1 MSASAHH
8 LKGFIPVLEE
18 KEGAPLG
25 DVAGPKFAHG
35 IQIPLIEGIIGSLH
49 RNGKQM
55 QKKCLG
61 DHQSCSCLIR
71 LQCSSNSI
79 LQLWGRIR
87 LCTIAACPYPKTR
100 SLLRLHYYINMVN
113 IIRLIVIV
121 VIVMYAVNICE
132 VLYLLLNMTHIGS
145 LSTQPSLRVV
155 LSRAQHAR
163 SLLAGCYEG
172 GQPPLGQQD
181 IHIHPSISYDIQQPH
196 RDRLG
201 ALCNPSNKCHQAR
214 QSVKSRQP

>member
-35 IQIPLIEGIIGSLH
+35 IQIPLIEGIIESLH

-100 SLLRLHYYINMVN
+100 SLLRLHYYINM
-113 IIRLIVIV
+113 ISFDW
-121 VIVMYAVNICE
+121 
-132 VLYLLLNMTHIGS
+132 LLLWLLLCVQWISVKFCTYCWIWPTLAHS
-145 LSTQPSLRVV
+145 QLSQVSE
-155 LSRAQHAR
+155 LSWAAR
-163 SLLAGCYEG
+163 STRGRCSRDAIKAGSH
-172 GQPPLGQQD
+172 L
-181 IHIHPSISYDIQQPH
+181 
-196 RDRLG
+196 
-201 ALCNPSNKCHQAR
+201 
-214 QSVKSRQP
+214 

>member
-35 IQIPLIEGIIGSLH
+35 IQIPLIEGIIESLH

-100 SLLRLHYYINMVN
+100 SLLRLHYSINMVN

-121 VIVMYAVNICE
+121 VVVTYAVNICE
-132 VLYLLLNMTHIGS
+132 FRYLLLNMTHIGS
-145 LSTQPSLRVV
+145 LSTQPSLGVV

-163 SLLAGCYEG
+163 SLLAGCYKG
-172 GQPPLGQQD
+172 GQPPLGQED
-181 IHIHPSISYDIQQPH
+181 IHIHPYLTLRHPTTTP
-196 RDRLG
+196 G
-201 ALCNPSNKCHQAR
+201 
-214 QSVKSRQP
+214 

>member
-35 IQIPLIEGIIGSLH
+35 IQIPLIEGIIESL

-55 QKKCLG
+55 QKKKCLG
-61 DHQSCSCLIR
+61 DHQSCCLIR

-87 LCTIAACPYPKTR
+87 LCTIAACPYPTR
-100 SLLRLHYYINMVN
+100 PLFRLSY
-113 IIRLIVIV
+113 IIRL
-121 VIVMYAVNICE
+121 
-132 VLYLLLNMTHIGS
+132 T
-145 LSTQPSLRVV
+145 
-155 LSRAQHAR
+155 
-163 SLLAGCYEG
+163 
-172 GQPPLGQQD
+172 
-181 IHIHPSISYDIQQPH
+181 
-196 RDRLG
+196 
-201 ALCNPSNKCHQAR
+201 
-214 QSVKSRQP
+214 